1 MAYPSL
7 KAGINRIGRQRADVL
22 AQPWARGLRV
32 DTAEQTLSG
41 LPLARFPAD
50 AYAKRGRAP
59 YTQPRGG
66 LPLFDAQ
73 RELTRTLDRAG
84 ADFLPLTIDSYS
96 RHNQYDTAAELLA
109 RSEEE
114 GVNYLNGYPLV
125 VHGWELSRELYRDIT
140 KPISLRHGTPD
151 ARLLVETALATGIT
165 EIEGGGLCYC
175 LPYSEGFP
183 IDRCLLYW
191 QYVDRICAIHS
202 TVDAPIHRES
212 FGPLTATMVPPA
224 MVIAIQVIEALLAAE
239 QGVLS
244 FSVSLGQTGSTVQD
258 IAAAQVLRK
267 LAREQLDRYGFETMR
282 LSLVFHQWMG
292 QFPTDRFAASALIAC
307 SAQTACLVSADKL
320 VVKTVD
326 EALGIP
332 DPESNGEAV
341 RAVKY
346 VFDRFGSP
354 PGTTS
359 PMIEAEVELIESET
373 RSILGAIF
381 ALPGDAFWESV
392 YRAFRLGWLDVP
404 YSSHAENANAL
415 ITMRDLNGSIRIRDV
430 GKVPISERDLVQ
442 ERALLEARSQA
453 HGMNSIF
460 QRLLADINIMA

>member
-1 MAYPSL
+1 MAYPSV
-7 KAGINRIGRQRADVL
+7 KGRIPRIGRQRADVL
-22 AQPWARGLRV
+22 AQPWAQGLRA
-32 DTAEQTLSG
+32 DTAAQTLSALG
-41 LPLARFPAD
+41 PRRFPAN
-50 AYAKRGRAP
+50 AYAQRGRSP

-66 LPLFDAQ
+66 VPLFEAQ
-73 RELTRTLDRAG
+73 RDLTRILDRAG
-84 ADFLPLTIDSYS
+84 ADFIPLTIDSYS

-114 GVNYLNGYPLV
+114 SVNYLNGYPLV
-125 VHGWELSRELYRDIT
+125 VHGWELSRDLYQEIT
-140 KPISLRHGTPD
+140 KPVSLRHGTPD
-151 ARLLVETALATGIT
+151 ARLLVEMALATGIT

-183 IDRCLLYW
+183 VDRCLLYW

-202 TVDAPIHRES
+202 TDDAPIHRES

-224 MVIAIQVIEALLAAE
+224 MVLAIQIIEALLAAE

-244 FSVSLGQTGSTVQD
+244 FAVSLGQTGSTVQD
-258 IAAAQVLRK
+258 IAAAKVLRK
-267 LAREQLDRYGFETMR
+267 LAREQVDRFGFETMR
-282 LSLVFHQWMG
+282 LNLVFHQWMG

-307 SAQTACLVSADKL
+307 SAQTACLVDADKL

-354 PGTTS
+354 AGTTS
-359 PMIEAEVELIESET
+359 PAIEAEAELIESET
-373 RSILGAIF
+373 RSILEAVF

-392 YRAFRLGWLDVP
+392 YRAFRMGWLDVP

-415 ITMRDLNGSIRIRDV
+415 ISMRDRNGSIRIRDV
-430 GKVPISERDLVQ
+430 GSVPISERDHAQ
-442 ERALLEARSQA
+442 ERALLDARSDA
-453 HGMNSIF
+453 HGVNSIF